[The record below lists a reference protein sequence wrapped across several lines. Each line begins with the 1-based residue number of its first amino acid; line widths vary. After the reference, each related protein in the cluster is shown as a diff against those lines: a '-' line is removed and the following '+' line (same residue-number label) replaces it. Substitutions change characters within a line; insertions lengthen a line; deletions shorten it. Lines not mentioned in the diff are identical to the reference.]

1 MLEVEGLTKS
11 YLYGYRALSHLS
23 FTVNDGETLAVF
35 AEQEGGKTS
44 LLKCLAGILHYEE
57 GRIFLDGKDLKAIS
71 PKERA
76 VRMIY
81 EDGGLLRGRKVSEN
95 LNYPL
100 RLRGIPKKERK
111 RTVKEILERMG
122 IGHLESEYPS
132 YLYPD
137 DAIRVAFSRLYLSE
151 ERLAVADNPFALLT
165 GIERENLF
173 RELSPLLTG
182 RTAVFATDSL
192 SEAFSVGGRILI
204 LHFGTAAGYGT
215 KEDLYARPSTLY
227 TAKLLYPYLNLSEW
241 TDDGWNNAKSVL
253 WMGIAE
259 EGEEKVEGVF
269 SQDGIYY
276 HLYRGNY
283 YASEKRLSKIRP
295 VGRQNKFYF
304 DGEEKLSAIAC
315 ENFSSLLK

>member
-1 MLEVEGLTKS
+1 MLEVEGLTKT
-11 YLYGYRALSHLS
+11 YLYGCRALSHLS

-44 LLKCLAGILHYEE
+44 LLKCLAGILPYEE
-57 GRIFLDGKDLKAIS
+57 GRILLDGKDLKEIP
-71 PKERA
+71 PKERE

-81 EDGGLLRGRKVSEN
+81 EDGGLLKRRKVAKN

-100 RLRGIPKKERK
+100 KLRGIPKEEREK
-111 RTVKEILERMG
+111 TVREILERMG
-122 IGHLESEYPS
+122 IGYLESEYPS

-137 DAIRVAFSRLYLSE
+137 DVIRVAFSRMFLSK

-165 GIERENLF
+165 GNERENLF

-192 SEAFSVGGRILI
+192 SEALSIGNKLLI

-215 KEDLYARPSTLY
+215 KEELYARPSTLY

-241 TDDGWNNAKSVL
+241 TEGGWNNAKSVL

-259 EGEEKVEGVF
+259 EGEEKPEGVF
-269 SQDGIYY
+269 YHDGIYY

-283 YASEKRLSKIRP
+283 YASEHRLSRIRP
-295 VGRQNKFYF
+295 VGRENKFYF
-304 DGEEKLSAIAC
+304 DEEEKLSAIAC
-315 ENFSSLLK
+315 ENSSSLLK